1 MKPGLTLL
9 LVIVGTHLL
18 AANLQGTITDD
29 ENNPLP
35 GATVIVVGTTTGV
48 TTDSD
53 GFYEIRNLEA
63 GTYTI
68 AVSMVGFETLR
79 KETSVTQNEVQEVNF
94 TLTSGTAELDEV
106 MVIAESEAKRLS
118 SNPLQISSI
127 DVVKLQNESADVV
140 TVLNRTAGV
149 RVRQS
154 GGLGSQT
161 NIQLNGLTGQA
172 VRTYI
177 DGIPLALYGGSIQIN
192 NIPVNAIERVDVYKG
207 VMPIDVGTDALAGGI
222 NVVSRQVDY
231 DYLDA
236 SYQLG
241 SFNTHIGSLNASR
254 KFGEHIIVSVNS
266 FYNYSDNNY
275 SIRAQQRTP
284 DFKEEEVEAER
295 FHSAHQSSMV
305 QGTIGLVN
313 THLADKLTYS
323 VGYNQRYDEIQH
335 GVRIGNRAVG
345 EADLERNALVHN
357 LQYQKTFF
365 KDKLL
370 NNYFGKFSIAKEFV
384 DDSTTNVYNWFGE
397 IVATNNQ
404 GMEVLGLPSQREG
417 ETRSQAHRVNLEYSL
432 SSVHTIKL
440 SSFLSDQ
447 KVVGNDPL
455 APAIGG
461 IDPNTVPSFLTRSI
475 SGIAY
480 ESKWFDAKLE
490 SILFG
495 KYYYYDQST
504 ADFRAFGGDQV
515 FEYAAD
521 GRETGYGMGLK
532 YSFLKDLFI
541 RASYEQAI
549 RIPTKEEVFGDFL
562 TIEPNFFLKPE
573 ESQNLNV
580 GGYFKHSFNASQF
593 ISIDANWF
601 LRDQT
606 NLIRLEPGR
615 NENDPAQFVN
625 EAEADA
631 TGVELM
637 LTVAPLRDW
646 ETVVSFTSQEVVKA
660 GIPNQNNTNG
670 VGNLIPNIPSTFFN
684 VSSRY
689 TFSSPISEEDEVTV
703 FGYYTFVDEFDL
715 IFQTTR
721 NEENIIPI
729 QRQLDLGLSYRLA
742 DSGFTFSIQMNNV
755 LDEEVFDNF
764 RVPRPG
770 RNANLKIRYL
780 LHK

>member
-1 MKPGLTLL
+1 MKPSLTLL
-9 LVIVGTHLL
+9 FILIGTPLL
-18 AANLQGTITDD
+18 AADLQGTITD
-29 ENNPLP
+29 EKNNPLP
-35 GATVIVVGTTTGV
+35 GATVIVLETSKGV
-48 TTDSD
+48 TANSE
-53 GFYEIRNLEA
+53 GFYEISNIAA
-63 GTYTI
+63 GTYVVE
-68 AVSMVGFETLR
+68 ASMVGFEKMR
-79 KETSVTQNEVQEVNF
+79 REVTVAQNEVKRVNF
-94 TLTSGTAELDEV
+94 ILKAGTSELDEV
-106 MVIAESEAKRLS
+106 MIIGESEAKRLS

-154 GGLGSQT
+154 GGLGSRT

-177 DGIPLALYGGSIQIN
+177 DGIPLELYGGSIQIN

-231 DYLDA
+231 DYLDV
-236 SYQLG
+236 SYQVG
-241 SFNTHIGSLNASR
+241 SFNTHIGSLNASK

-266 FYNYSDNNY
+266 FYNHSDNNY
-275 SIRAQQRTP
+275 RIRAKQRTP

-305 QGTIGLVN
+305 QGTISLVN
-313 THLADKLTYS
+313 VKWADKLTYS

-335 GVRIGNRAVG
+335 GVRIGNKAVG
-345 EADLERNALVHN
+345 EADQERNALVHN
-357 LQYQKTFF
+357 FHYQKALF
-365 KDKLL
+365 KDKFLF
-370 NNYFGKFSIAKEFV
+370 NYSGNFSIAEEFV
-384 DDSTTNVYNWFGE
+384 NDSTTNVYNWFGE
-397 IVATNNQ
+397 VVATNNQ

-432 SSVHTIKL
+432 TPAHTIKL
-440 SSFLSDQ
+440 TSFLSDQ
-447 KVVGNDPL
+447 NVVGSDPL
-455 APAIGG
+455 APTIGG
-461 IDPNTVPSFLTRSI
+461 VDPNTIPSFLTRSI

-480 ESKWFDAKLE
+480 ESKWFDSRLE

-521 GRETGYGMGLK
+521 GRETGYGLGLK
-532 YSFLKDLFI
+532 YTLIDDLFF
-541 RASYEQAI
+541 RVSFEQAI
-549 RIPTKEEVFGDFL
+549 RIPTRNEVFGDFL

-580 GGYFKHSFNASQF
+580 GGYFKHSFNASRY
-593 ISIDANWF
+593 ISLEANWF

-625 EAEADA
+625 EEEADA

-637 LTVAPLRDW
+637 LTATPLRDW
-646 ETVVSFTSQEVVKA
+646 ETVVSFTLQEIVKA
-660 GIPNQNNTNG
+660 GVPNQNNTNG
-670 VGNLIPNIPSTFFN
+670 VGNPIPNIPSTFFN
-684 VSSRY
+684 ISSRY
-689 TFSSPISEEDEVTV
+689 KFNSPISEKDEMTV
-703 FGYYTFVDEFDL
+703 FSYYTFVDEFDL

-721 NEENIIPI
+721 NEENIIPT

-742 DSGFTFSIQMNNV
+742 DSGFTFSLQMNNV
-755 LDEEVFDNF
+755 LNEEVFDNF